1 MDKCID
7 CSESQTRL
15 GNCISGKVEQIK
27 KILLCELCDEK
38 LNMRI
43 KKKMRDNWNW
53 PFDRND
59 QISKQQMINHN

>member
-7 CSESQTRL
+7 C
-15 GNCISGKVEQIK
+15 KVEQIK

-38 LNMRI
+38 LNMII

-59 QISKQQMINHN
+59 ISKQQMRNHN